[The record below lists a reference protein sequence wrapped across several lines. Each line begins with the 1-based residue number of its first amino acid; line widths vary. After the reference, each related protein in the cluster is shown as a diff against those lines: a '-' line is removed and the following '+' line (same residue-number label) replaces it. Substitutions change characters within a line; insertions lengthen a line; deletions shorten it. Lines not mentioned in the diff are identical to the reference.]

1 MPYTFS
7 CAIFIPPLILSNIF
21 AVDIYIFY
29 LQLNSNLDNAFTVE
43 RYSKQINGCS
53 NGTEN
58 TLFSIDTDPN
68 SLYIVTGQVRGQS
81 PNIRLTTN
89 LMIVQNS
96 NNKYLQQS
104 TNEDLRG
111 DTYPI
116 SPVAGAIKGATKIY
130 ITASQKGVSSANID
144 YNITVIKIK
153 L

>member
-1 MPYTFS
+1 M
-7 CAIFIPPLILSNIF
+7 IW
-21 AVDIYIFY
+21 
-29 LQLNSNLDNAFTVE
+29 LNSNLGNAFTVE
-43 RYSKQINGCS
+43 RYAKTINGCS

-58 TLFSIDTDPN
+58 ILFSIDTDPN

-81 PNIRLTTN
+81 ANIMLSTN
-89 LMIVQNS
+89 LLIVQNS

-116 SPVAGAIKGATKIY
+116 SPVAGAIKGATKIF
-130 ITASQKGVSSANID
+130 ITASQKGVSITNID

-153 L
+153 LWIFF